1 MPQFGY
7 QLKEAFFMSYQQ
19 LHAGKVK
26 LNGLA
31 GIRHHLLD
39 RDRVK
44 TNPDIDL
51 TRSHLNHSIENLSPQ
66 NLISDVR
73 LRIKQ
78 LNLKRKTRT
87 DAVGLEDIIVGASA
101 DFMLKLGAD
110 KREQYFKDALHFFQH
125 KYGKE
130 NVVYCHCH
138 LDESNPH
145 IHIGIIPVTPDGR
158 LSARDVFNPKSL
170 EKLQTNFHR
179 EVSQHYGLE
188 RGEHHSRN
196 YLELNQFKA
205 QKAKQELIQ
214 YTNDINSARLTQDN
228 IDKIY
233 SNAHFSSSGFIF
245 KSEDKNNTEL
255 PTTDFTKLHQISQ
268 DGAKAMAL
276 NHLLLEQNKQ
286 LQREKDIAQD
296 NCDFLQHQLNLLE
309 AETKHYTDVPE
320 LWREH
325 VDSSIDFWQQTFS
338 TYCHDVNRATL
349 RVFLASHGNYKQTEK
364 IMHDFIK
371 KTDTNNVQ
379 KYVANVIY
387 SAILQHKKNFQP
399 TNKPP
404 SWKKPKPNDTNY
416 SKPDELG
423 IVPLQLSHV
432 PDIDWDLINWDLLS
446 DLEKDEIRNKIVAYS
461 R

>member
-1 MPQFGY
+1 
-7 QLKEAFFMSYQQ
+7 MSYQQ

-44 TNPDIDL
+44 TNPDIEL

-101 DFMLKLGAD
+101 NFMLKLGAD
-110 KREQYFKDALHFFQH
+110 KREQYFKDALHFFQNH
-125 KYGKE
+125 YGKE

-205 QKAKQELIQ
+205 QQAKQELIQ
-214 YTNDINSARLTQDN
+214 YTNDLNSARLTQAN

-233 SNAHFSSSGFIF
+233 SNAHYSSSGFIF

-255 PTTDFTKLHQISQ
+255 PTTDFNELHQISQ

-286 LQREKDIAQD
+286 LQREKDIAQA

-325 VDSSIDFWQQTFS
+325 VDSSIDFWQKTFS

-349 RVFLASHGNYKQTEK
+349 RVFLAYHGNYQQTEN

-371 KTDTNNVQ
+371 KTGTNNVQ
-379 KYVANVIY
+379 KYVANVIH
-387 SAILQHKKNFQP
+387 AANLQNKKNSQP
-399 TNKPP
+399 TTSPP

-423 IVPLQLSHV
+423 IVPLQLSRV

>member
-1 MPQFGY
+1 
-7 QLKEAFFMSYQQ
+7 MSYQQ

-39 RDRVK
+39 RQRVK

-51 TRSHLNHSIENLSPQ
+51 ARSHLNHSIEDLSPE
-66 NLISDVR
+66 NLISNVR
-73 LRIKQ
+73 QRIKQ
-78 LNLKRKTRT
+78 LNLKRKPRT
-87 DAVGLEDIIVGASA
+87 DAVGLEDIIIGASA
-101 DFMLKLGAD
+101 DFMLQLD
-110 KREQYFKDALHFFQH
+110 TEKREQYFTDALHFFQH
-125 KYGKE
+125 HYGKE
-130 NVVYCHCH
+130 NVVYCYCH

-145 IHIGIIPVTPDGR
+145 SHIGIIPVTPDGR

-170 EKLQTNFHR
+170 EKLQTDFHR

-214 YTNDINSARLTQDN
+214 YTNDLNSARLTQDN

-233 SNAHFSSSGFIF
+233 SNAHYSSSGFIF

-255 PTTDFTKLHQISQ
+255 PTSDFTELHQISQ

-276 NHLLLEQNKQ
+276 NLLLLEQNQ
-286 LQREKDIAQD
+286 QFQREKDIAQS
-296 NCDFLQHQLNLLE
+296 NCNFLQHRLNELE
-309 AETKHYTDVPE
+309 KETALYTDVPP

-325 VDSSIDFWQQTFS
+325 VDSSILNWQETF
-338 TYCHDVNRATL
+338 TKYCHDVNRATL
-349 RVFLASHGNYKQTEK
+349 RVFLASHGDYTQTEN

-371 KTDTNNVQ
+371 KTGINNVP
-379 KYVANVIY
+379 KYVSNVIH
-387 SAILQHKKNFQP
+387 SANLQHKKNFQP
-399 TNKPP
+399 TTSPP
-404 SWKKPKPNDTNY
+404 SWKKPKPDNTNY

-423 IVPLQLSHV
+423 IVPLQLSRV
-432 PDIDWDLINWDLLS
+432 PDIDWDLIDWELLS
-446 DLEKDEIRNKIVAYS
+446 DLAKDEIRNKIKAYS